1 MNQQTSKK
9 LVAYYS
15 PFVLAVLAT
24 AFHAVFAKGIPQTA
38 DTWLSL
44 TVTYAVSALLCL
56 LMFFV
61 TAEDK
66 NIIRQYKQV
75 TMSSVLL
82 GVAVIGL
89 EFGFI
94 EMYKKGW
101 PVSQAGLMVNAM
113 SAILLAIV
121 GFLLYKEKITIKQIF
136 GIIICIIGM
145 FLVTQ

>member
-1 MNQQTSKK
+1 MFSYYLPFCIAVTAA
-9 LVAYYS
+9 VA
-15 PFVLAVLAT
+15 
-24 AFHAVFAKGIPQTA
+24 HAIFAKAVPQKTN
-38 DTWLSL
+38 TWLSL
-44 TVTYAVSALLCL
+44 TATYGASAIFCL
-56 LMFFV
+56 LLFFA
-61 TAEDK
+61 TAADK
-66 NIIRQYKQV
+66 NIIQQYQNINV
-75 TMSSVLL
+75 YAALL
-82 GVAVIGL
+82 GFAVIGL